1 MNRNPSSSLL
11 RHLLALALAAL
22 PLWSH
27 AIEEPD
33 YEVIRKLDESS
44 CASTRPTWWPRWWWL
59 PGR

>member
-33 YEVIRKLDESS
+33 YEVTRKFDD
-44 CASTRPTWWPRWWWL
+44 
-59 PGR
+59 